1 MLLTLTLTLKAVNK
15 MAIDYEALERNRS
28 GSMAL
33 FALVNDSDEIIELKL
48 NWYAVGTFY
57 RVNEAWQLTPSDPKA
72 AEDAGQVF
80 LDPERAIEFL
90 DKWDTQDSEIND
102 ELEFYTASDE
112 VLYEYFPAYKEAR
125 DFKRPMVS
133 AAKASET
140 GICPPAT
147 SDIMLNLK
155 NRNKAVKNVGYGP
168 LNPDR
173 PNLDFWEAKADMW
186 QTTVEEAK
194 TSRCANCAMFIRTS
208 KMLDC
213 IENGLSQ
220 GDDENAWD
228 SIDAGDLGYCEAL
241 DFKCASART
250 CDAWV
255 AGGPVTDKDEED

>member
-1 MLLTLTLTLKAVNK
+1 M
-15 MAIDYEALERNRS
+15 MDIDMDEVERNRA

-33 FALVNDSDEIIELKL
+33 WAYFDDKTQKVVAVSLS
-48 NWYAVGTFY
+48 WYGVGRFF
-57 RVNEAWQLTPSDPKA
+57 RVEGKWLLRIRNMEKMLESTSS
-72 AEDAGQVF
+72 VF
-80 LDPERAIEFL
+80 VDPERSIEFL
-90 DKWDTQDSEIND
+90 DKWDSEDSELDD
-102 ELEFYTASDE
+102 EIDIYRAPESVFQT
-112 VLYEYFPAYKEAR
+112 YFPVGNVPPAE
-125 DFKRPMVS
+125 DPIT
-133 AAKASET
+133 AAGEFSE
-140 GICPPAT
+140 CPPAT

-186 QTTVEEAK
+186 QTTIEDAK

-208 KMLDC
+208 KMLNC
-213 IENGLSQ
+213 IEEGLAQ
-220 GDDENAWD
+220 GGSEDSWS